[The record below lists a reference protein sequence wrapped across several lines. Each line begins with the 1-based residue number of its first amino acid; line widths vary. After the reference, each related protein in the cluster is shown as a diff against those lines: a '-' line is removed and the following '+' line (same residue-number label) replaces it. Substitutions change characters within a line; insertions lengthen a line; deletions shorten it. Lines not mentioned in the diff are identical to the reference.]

1 MAKYVID
8 SSTLT
13 AIADSIRAKK
23 GTTADITPESM
34 PVEIAGIAIA
44 KALIRN
50 GSGYIDTGV
59 DGANSNLTI
68 EIQYEFITFPT
79 GYWTLIRAYTN
90 ESTNSTRIIFYQRSN
105 TYCCLNS
112 VPSSSLALAQTRYA
126 GVVYTDV
133 LKPVSSTNFTYTTN
147 GVTVTKT
154 RISGDPLVGKN
165 LTLFVD
171 LASAD
176 GVNVKVY
183 YLKIYDGDTLI
194 RDYVPFITQSG
205 ECGMY
210 DFVTKKFY
218 GNDGVGAFDAEQIRA
233 IEDYPEITGGA
244 TNSNVYEIPAFVG
257 EKGDKGDTGV
267 VF

>member
-34 PVEIAGIAIA
+34 PEEIAGIVTDSGIA
-44 KALIRN
+44 RALLRN
-50 GSGYIDTGV
+50 GIGYIDTGV

-68 EIQYEFITFPT
+68 EIQYEFITLPT
-79 GYWTLIRAYTN
+79 GYWNLIYAYTN
-90 ESTNSTRIIFYQRSN
+90 ESTNSTRIIFYRTTN
-105 TYCCLNS
+105 TYASLNS
-112 VPSSSLALAQTRYA
+112 VARSSLALTQTRYV

-133 LKPVSSTNFTYTTN
+133 LKPVSSTNFSYTTN

-154 RISGDPLVGKN
+154 RTSGDPLVGKN
-165 LTLFVD
+165 LTLFEMGG
-171 LASAD
+171 AD
-176 GVNVKVY
+176 GVTVKVY

-194 RDYVPFITQSG
+194 RDYVPFTAQSG
-205 ECGMY
+205 ERGMY

-218 GNDGVGAFDAEQIRA
+218 GNDGVGAFGI
-233 IEDYPEITGGA
+233 
-244 TNSNVYEIPAFVG
+244 VH
-257 EKGDKGDTGV
+257 
-267 VF
+267 